1 MANLG
6 YFTKAPEIMAK
17 LEALS
22 RSMATIEFE
31 LDGTIITA
39 NENFLATVGYSLN
52 EIRGRKHSM
61 FVEPAYANSA
71 EYRQFWA
78 SLNHGEYQATAFR
91 RIGKNGKEIWIQASY
106 NPLIGRNGKP
116 FKVIKF
122 ATDITAQKIQAFDY
136 EGQINAISR
145 SQAVIHFNL
154 DGTVITANKNFLDA
168 LGYDLNEVQGKH
180 HRIFCETAFASSLEY
195 QAFWD
200 DLRKGSYQ
208 AGQYKRVAK
217 GGREVWIQAS
227 YNPIF
232 DQDGKLLKVVKYATD
247 ITKEVEARRK
257 TERAKSMIDE
267 SLISIGQSI
276 STASDQA
283 AAAASA
289 STQTTNAAQ
298 AIAAGAEQMSGTVAE
313 IAQSMTRSREYS
325 ERAFALTT
333 SAGSSTDKLAHAA
346 QAMNGIVNMI
356 KDIAGQINMLSLNA
370 TIESAR
376 AGEAGRGFAVV
387 ANEVKN
393 LAQQAAKATEQIS
406 SEIEALQGISTEV
419 TGALSNIRDSIS
431 LVKESVVSATGAV
444 EEQSVASREISS
456 NMQQT
461 VTAVAT
467 INDSLKRIAES
478 AASVDQSVRDVRS
491 ASASLS

>member
-1 MANLG
+1 MSNLG
-6 YFTKAPEIMAK
+6 YFTKMPEISAK
-17 LEALS
+17 LDALN
-22 RSMATIEFE
+22 RAMAIIEFE

-39 NENFLATVGYSLN
+39 NENFLATVGYTLS
-52 EIRGRKHSM
+52 EIKGRKHSM
-61 FVEPAYANSA
+61 FVEAAYANSA

-78 SLNHGEYQATAFR
+78 SLNRGEYQATEFR
-91 RIGKNGKEIWIQASY
+91 RVGKNGKDIWIQASY

-122 ATDITAQKIQAFDY
+122 ATDITAQKMQAVDY

-168 LGYDLNEVQGKH
+168 LGYDLSDVQGKH
-180 HRIFCETAFASSLEY
+180 HRMFCETSYASSLEY
-195 QAFWD
+195 QQFWN

-208 AGQYKRVAK
+208 AGQYKRVAR

-232 DQDGKLLKVVKYATD
+232 DQDGKVLKVVKYATD
-247 ITKEVEARRK
+247 ITAEVEARRK

-283 AAAASA
+283 TAAASA

-298 AIAAGAEQMSGTVAE
+298 AIAAGAEEMSGTVAE
-313 IAQSMTRSREYS
+313 IAQSMSRSRQYS
-325 ERAFALTT
+325 ERAFDLTT
-333 SAGSSTDKLAHAA
+333 TAGTSTDKLAQAA
-346 QAMNGIVNMI
+346 QAMNGIVNLI
-356 KDIAGQINMLSLNA
+356 KEIAGQINMLSLNA

-406 SEIEALQGISTEV
+406 GEIEALQGISTEV
-419 TGALSNIRDSIS
+419 TGALSNIRESIS

-444 EEQSVASREISS
+444 EEQSVASREISA

-491 ASASLS
+491 ASANLS